1 MLMKGSKVHV
11 NPPYLGSVSDSE
23 TSIFIDT
30 STKKMGYVEEL
41 DSDAE
46 SFHSAHDEHHE
57 EDFHDAEDA
66 DVPDANPQSLPS
78 TAHPVSPNAP
88 ATQTSQRKPAL
99 PPRKTDPSP
108 SRTPAPVDT
117 TSSQNTSPPAAPP
130 IERFSPEEEAS
141 LLAAST
147 DLKSTGNSLFGNAS
161 FAEAIQT
168 YDKALASCPAY
179 LDYELAV
186 LRANIAA
193 CHLKLSEWK
202 EAVEQATK
210 SLECLDRLDPLP
222 KPVKEDDSREEK
234 ADSKTAEEQQRTGEP
249 ILNSHG
255 RPRPAPVRPVPA
267 RPAAPA
273 AQTQPPGTITEL
285 DDTAVTAME
294 ALALSGHTYSEVQ
307 KLRIKALM
315 RRANASSSLNTWSSL
330 QTASEDYNLLLSP
343 KLQPSLSPNDT
354 RTVKTAM
361 AGLAPRLEEAKK
373 REVDEMMGKLKE
385 LGNGLLKPFGLST
398 DMFNFVKGEGG
409 GYSMNFEGN
418 PGGKKT

>member
-1 MLMKGSKVHV
+1 M
-11 NPPYLGSVSDSE
+11 N
-23 TSIFIDT
+23 
-30 STKKMGYVEEL
+30 KMGHVEEL

-46 SFHSAHDEHHE
+46 SFHSAHDEHHD

-66 DVPDANPQSLPS
+66 EVPNASSQPLPS
-78 TAHPVSPNAP
+78 TTRPVSPEAQVKQKSP
-88 ATQTSQRKPAL
+88 RR
-99 PPRKTDPSP
+99 PRKTESLLSRATASVDSTSP
-108 SRTPAPVDT
+108 QDT
-117 TSSQNTSPPAAPP
+117 TPFAAPP
-130 IERFSPEEEAS
+130 IERFSPEEEGS
-141 LLAAST
+141 LLAASSE
-147 DLKSTGNSLFGNAS
+147 LKSTGNSLFGKAS
-161 FAEAIQT
+161 FGEAIQT

-222 KPVKEDDSREEK
+222 KPKKEDDSNEEK
-234 ADSKTAEEQQRTGEP
+234 VDSKIAEERQRNGEP
-249 ILNSHG
+249 ILDSHG

-267 RPAAPA
+267 RPTAPA
-273 AQTQPPGTITEL
+273 TPQQAPGTITEL
-285 DDTAVTAME
+285 DDTAATAME
-294 ALALSGHTYSEVQ
+294 ALAISGHTYSEVQ

-343 KLQPSLSPNDT
+343 KLQPSLSPNDI

-418 PGGKKT
+418 SGGKKT